1 MINMVNHS
9 LSSTSA
15 FTNKNILLGVTGGI
29 AAYKAAELARLL
41 VKQGANVQVVM
52 TESASLFIR
61 DLTFQALTG
70 NSVRTS
76 LFDTVAELGMGHI
89 ELARW
94 SDFIIIAPAT
104 ANIIGK
110 LAHGLADDLLSTVCL
125 AQPQDRAKIYIAPA
139 MNTHMLENP
148 RVQHNI
154 NILKQD
160 NYHILDTA
168 YGEQACGD
176 VGYGRMLDPQSIID
190 SIAADINRAYPQ
202 NTKRLLITAGPTVEA
217 IDPVR
222 YISNHSSGKMGYS
235 LALAASRLGYSV
247 TLISGPVDSDLVKK
261 LHGNI
266 KLIQITNADSMSS
279 AVQDNIN
286 QSDIFISVAAVAD
299 YKPRQLSNSKI
310 KKTEDKFDLELTKN
324 VDILKQVGELKKSQN
339 KKLFIVGFAAETEN
353 YLENAKIKLINKNL
367 DLIVLNQIDDQSIG
381 FNSDYNAVKV
391 IDRNNNINIFA
402 RQPKQELA
410 LKLIEF
416 INDSYDKIA

>member
-9 LSSTSA
+9 LSSESV
-15 FTNKNILLGVTGGI
+15 FSNKNILLGVTGGI

-76 LFDTVAELGMGHI
+76 LFDTTAELGMGHI

-139 MNTHMLENP
+139 MNTHMLQNP
-148 RVQHNI
+148 RVQNNI
-154 NILKQD
+154 SILKHD
-160 NYHILDTA
+160 NYNILDTE

-190 SIAADINRAYPQ
+190 RIANNIKRSHTQ
-202 NTKRLLITAGPTVEA
+202 NTKRLLITAGPTIEA

-247 TLISGPVDSDLVKK
+247 TLISGPVDSDLIKK
-261 LHGNI
+261 LPSSIN
-266 KLIQITNADSMSS
+266 LIQITNADSMLS
-279 AVQDNIN
+279 AVQNNIN

-299 YKPRQLSNSKI
+299 YKPKQLSNSKI
-310 KKTEDKFDLELTKN
+310 KKTEDKFDLELTRN
-324 VDILKQVGELKKSQN
+324 VDILKQVGEFKKDQN

-353 YLENAKIKLINKNL
+353 YLENAKAKLINKNL
-367 DLIVLNQIDDQSIG
+367 DLIVLNQIDDKSIG
-381 FNSDYNAVKV
+381 FNSEYNAVKV
-391 IDRNNNINIFA
+391 IDKNNNINIFA
-402 RQPKQELA
+402 RHPKQELA
-410 LKLIEF
+410 LKLVEF
-416 INDSYDKIA
+416 IDNCCDKID

>member
-1 MINMVNHS
+1 MANYS

-29 AAYKAAELARLL
+29 AAYKAAELTRLL

-52 TESASLFIR
+52 TESASFFIR

-76 LFDTVAELGMGHI
+76 LFDATAELGMGHI

-104 ANIIGK
+104 ANIIAK
-110 LAHGLADDLLSTVCL
+110 LAHGFANDLLSTVCL
-125 AQPQDRAKIYIAPA
+125 AQSPKKTKIYIAPA
-139 MNTHMLENP
+139 MNTHMLENS

-154 NILKQD
+154 SVLKQD
-160 NYHILDTA
+160 NYHILDTT

-176 VGYGRMLDPQSIID
+176 VGYGRMLDPQAIID
-190 SIAADINRAYPQ
+190 AIATDIKQVDNQ
-202 NTKRLLITAGPTVEA
+202 NTKRLLITAGPTIEA

-247 TLISGPVDSDLVKK
+247 TLISGPVDSDLIKK
-261 LHGNI
+261 LPSSI
-266 KLIQITNADSMSS
+266 KLIQITSANSMSS
-279 AVQDNIN
+279 AVQNNIN

-299 YKPRQLSNSKI
+299 YKPKQLSNRKI

-353 YLENAKIKLINKNL
+353 YLENAKVKLINKNL
-367 DLIVLNQIDDQSIG
+367 DLIILNQIDDQSIG

-391 IDRNNNINIFA
+391 IDRDNNINVFA

-416 INDSYDKIA
+416 INSSYDKIA

>member
-9 LSSTSA
+9 LSSESV
-15 FTNKNILLGVTGGI
+15 FSNKNILLGVTGGI

-76 LFDTVAELGMGHI
+76 LFDTTAELGMGHI

-139 MNTHMLENP
+139 MNTHMLQNP
-148 RVQHNI
+148 RVQNNI
-154 NILKQD
+154 SILKHD
-160 NYHILDTA
+160 NYNILDTE

-190 SIAADINRAYPQ
+190 RIANNIKRSHTQ
-202 NTKRLLITAGPTVEA
+202 NTKRLLITAGPTIEA

-247 TLISGPVDSDLVKK
+247 TLISGPVDSDLIKK
-261 LHGNI
+261 LPSSIN
-266 KLIQITNADSMSS
+266 LIQITNADSMLS
-279 AVQDNIN
+279 AVQNNIN

-299 YKPRQLSNSKI
+299 YKPKQLSNSKI
-310 KKTEDKFDLELTKN
+310 KKTEDKFDLELTRN
-324 VDILKQVGELKKSQN
+324 VDILKQVGEFKKDQN

-353 YLENAKIKLINKNL
+353 YLENAKAKLINKNL
-367 DLIVLNQIDDQSIG
+367 DLIVLNQIDDKSIG
-381 FNSDYNAVKV
+381 FNSEYNAVKV
-391 IDRNNNINIFA
+391 IDKNNNINIFA

-410 LKLIEF
+410 LKLVEF
-416 INDSYDKIA
+416 IDNCCDKID